1 MIDPATGFR
10 RVFILA
16 RISDNPYLA
25 GTAYERQLEALP
37 EATRR
42 ALPEGRWAVFEG
54 AVFSEWNPRIHVC
67 DPFAIPAEWEIWRG
81 ADDGFASPAAVLWFA
96 HDEIHDCVYVIA
108 ELYQARDD
116 AGNFCAGSPPDRPL
130 ASRQDRLGS
139 DRQRHA
145 AGRRDRLRQF
155 CRCRFADG
163 RANVMNSLGAGWQPS
178 AKGQRQPHRWQ
189 ITNSCAAGNEER
201 RLAGTD
207 RVPILQKPHPHA
219 PGALL

>member
-1 MIDPATGFR
+1 VKNRWNIPYDGGSSEVIDPATGFR

-42 ALPEGRWAVFEG
+42 ALLEGRWDVFEG

-96 HDEIHDCVYVIA
+96 HDEIHDRVYVIA
-108 ELYQARDD
+108 ELYRRGMTPETFARVVRQIDRSLPVKI
-116 AGNFCAGSPPDRPL
+116 GSEGIDNDMPL
-130 ASRQDRLGS
+130 DGVIDSAS
-139 DRQRHA
+139 
-145 AGRRDRLRQF
+145 
-155 CRCRFADG
+155 FADV
-163 RANVMNSLGAGWQPS
+163 AL
-178 AKGQRQPHRWQ
+178 
-189 ITNSCAAGNEER
+189 AAAER
-201 RLAGTD
+201 T
-207 RVPILQKPHPHA
+207 
-219 PGALL
+219 